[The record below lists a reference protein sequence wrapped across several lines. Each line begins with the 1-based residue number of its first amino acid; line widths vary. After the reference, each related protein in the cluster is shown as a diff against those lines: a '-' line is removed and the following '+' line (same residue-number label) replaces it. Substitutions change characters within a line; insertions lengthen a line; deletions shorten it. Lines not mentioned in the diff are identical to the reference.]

1 MLKQLNPGVRQR
13 LARLGLRPRLLLTV
27 GLLAVIITLGTGLVA
42 QQQQRAV
49 LTQELRARLLVDAR
63 SLAQAGSEAL
73 ATPYPELV
81 LHPLIRQMQAE
92 DPALVYAV
100 VVDQAGVVQGHSE
113 PSRLG
118 ERYAPPEPVTPLGG
132 VSALR
137 PGESVARGE
146 HLILVETPVLSA
158 SGERIGRAVAGM
170 ERSYIA
176 RRARSGLGLTLLA
189 FAGLF
194 GLGLG
199 ALALVTP
206 RVLAPLGRLRD
217 GLVRVGRGNY
227 EIQLASEH
235 CPDFSLLAETFN
247 TMSQRLLERRVQ
259 IAEAGKHE
267 PSAAEAEALRL
278 HARALKEGKRL
289 SLPANLEAMGELRG
303 WVRALLEGAGLADAQ
318 VARLLESV
326 HGTAAALAEL
336 ACGLDAK
343 QRIELWWL
351 GPAPSEGA
359 RGDGPREGE
368 DCCFLFLDKGKAGKP
383 RKNYAPGTE
392 AGNLTIVPV
401 VLAPQPA
408 PAGRR

>member
-1 MLKQLNPGVRQR
+1 MFKQWGTRSQQR
-13 LARLGLRPRLLLTV
+13 LERLGLRPRLLLTM
-27 GLLAVIITLGTGLVA
+27 GLLAVLITLGTGLVA

-73 ATPYPELV
+73 ATPYPELI

-118 ERYAPPEPVTPLGG
+118 ERYAPPERVTPLGG

-146 HLILVETPVLSA
+146 RLILVETPVLSA
-158 SGERIGRAVAGM
+158 SGERIGRVVAGM
-170 ERSYIA
+170 ERSTIA
-176 RRARSGLGLTLLA
+176 RRARSGLALTLLA
-189 FAGLF
+189 FAGLL

-199 ALALVTP
+199 VLVLLTP

-217 GLVRVGRGNY
+217 GLVRIGRGNY
-227 EIQLASEH
+227 EIQLASER
-235 CPDFSLLAETFN
+235 CPDFAQLVESFN
-247 TMSQRLLERRVQ
+247 TMSHRLLERRVQ
-259 IAEAGKHE
+259 LEQAGKPE

-278 HARALKEGKRL
+278 YSRAQKEGKRL
-289 SLPANLEAMGELRG
+289 ALPANHEAMGELRG

-326 HGTAAALAEL
+326 HATAAALAEQ

-351 GPAPSEGA
+351 GPAPGDGA
-359 RGDGPREGE
+359 RSGGPRDGE
-368 DCCFLFLDKGKAGKP
+368 DCCFLLREQGKAAKP
-383 RKNYAPGTE
+383 QKNYAPGTE
-392 AGNLTIVPV
+392 AGNLTIIPV
-401 VLAPQPA
+401 ILAPQPTS
-408 PAGRR
+408 AGRR